1 MENKMKKLIALFAVS
16 STAVLASTAAVGSV
30 ALSGAASVSYDDNG
44 TSASSTSYDADMTI
58 VGTAGGTTLTAS
70 YDMDGSSL
78 STTAVDMSTTIGPVT
93 IAADMFNEVSGQVTA
108 DGTNSSG
115 VTSTGTGGEQV
126 YEKSD
131 TGVTV
136 SLDIP
141 VGDATVALDNS
152 GNVILSGAWSGVT
165 LSHTVGDTTVT
176 TAGVALA
183 GVDVNVTNSGGSTT
197 WDLATTVSGVDLTLA
212 STQKVTAAFGLAGN
226 TMTVSS
232 IPAVASKAATT
243 GNSSGSGTG
252 GYGKRSIS
260 SVVSYSTVA
269 ISRDL
274 TSGASL
280 TATYSTLD
288 DSLTLKAAVT
298 F

>member
-1 MENKMKKLIALFAVS
+1 MKKLIALFAVG
-16 STAVLASTAAVGSV
+16 STAALASTGAVAGV
-30 ALSGAASVSYDDNG
+30 ALSGSASVSYDDNG

-70 YDMDGSSL
+70 YDMDGTSL
-78 STTAVDMSTTIGPVT
+78 ATTAVDLSTTIGPVT
-93 IAADMFNEVSGQVTA
+93 IAADMFDEVSGEMNSA
-108 DGTNSSG
+108 LASSG
-115 VTSTGTGGEQV
+115 SLNSGTTAAGTAGQQI
-126 YEKSD
+126 YEKTD

-136 SLDIP
+136 SIDVPI
-141 VGDATVALDNS
+141 GDATVALDNS
-152 GNVILSGAWSGVT
+152 GNVILSGSWSGVT

-176 TAGVALA
+176 SAGVALA
-183 GVDVNVTNSGGSTT
+183 GVDVNVTNSAGATT
-197 WDLATTVSGVDLTLA
+197 WDLATTVSGVDLTLT
-212 STQKVTAAFGLAGN
+212 SGQKVTAAFGLAGN

-232 IPAVASKAATT
+232 IPEVTASA
-243 GNSSGSGTG
+243 GSAGTFDGTG
-252 GYGKRSIS
+252 TSGYGTRTTN
-260 SVVSYSTVA
+260 SVASYSTVA

-280 TATYSTLD
+280 TATYSTKD

>member
-1 MENKMKKLIALFAVS
+1 MKKLIALFAT
-16 STAVLASTAAVGSV
+16 TAVASTAAVGSV
-30 ALSGAASVSYDDNG
+30 ALSGSASVSYDDNG
-44 TSASSTSYDADMTI
+44 SSASATSYDADMTI

-70 YDMDGSSL
+70 YDMDGTSL
-78 STTAVDMSTTIGPVT
+78 ATTAVDLSTTIGPVT
-93 IAADMFNEVSGQVTA
+93 IAADMFDEISGERNAANTA
-108 DGTNSSG
+108 FTGSTTAAGTAG
-115 VTSTGTGGEQV
+115 QQIF
-126 YEKSD
+126 EKTD

-136 SLDIP
+136 SLDVP

-183 GVDVNVTNSGGSTT
+183 GIDMNVTNSAGATT
-197 WDLATTVSGVDLTLA
+197 WDLATTVSGVDLTLT
-212 STQKVTAAFGLAGN
+212 SGQDVTAAFGLAGN

-232 IPAVASKAATT
+232 FSSNASVAGSA
-243 GNSSGSGTG
+243 GSSAGTGTG
-252 GYGKRSIS
+252 GYGTRDTS
-260 SVVSYSTVA
+260 STASYSTVA
-269 ISRDL
+269 IARDL
-274 TSGASL
+274 TSGATLS
-280 TATYSTLD
+280 ATYDTSN

>member
-16 STAVLASTAAVGSV
+16 SMASTAAVAGV
-30 ALSGAASVSYDDNG
+30 ALSGSASVTYDDNG
-44 TSASSTSYDADMTI
+44 GSASATSYDADMTV

-70 YDMDGSSL
+70 YDMDGTSL
-78 STTAVDMSTTIGPVT
+78 ATTAVDMTTSIGPVT
-93 IAADMFNEVSGQVTA
+93 IAADMFDEITGNRNDADTA
-108 DGTNSSG
+108 YIGGATTDGTAG
-115 VTSTGTGGEQV
+115 QQV
-126 YEKSD
+126 YDSTD

-136 SLDIP
+136 SLDVPI
-141 VGDATVALDNS
+141 GDATVALDNS
-152 GNVILSGAWSGVT
+152 GNVIVSGSWSGVT

-176 TAGVALA
+176 SAGVALA
-183 GVDVNVTNSGGSTT
+183 GVDVNVTNSAGATT
-197 WDLATTVSGVDLTLA
+197 WDLATTVSGIDLTLT
-212 STQKVTAAFGLAGN
+212 SGQKVTAAFGLAGN

-232 IPAVASKAATT
+232 IPKVAAATAT
-243 GNSSGSGTG
+243 AGTSAGTGTG
-252 GYGKRSIS
+252 GYGTRVQN
-260 SVVSYSTVA
+260 SVAAYSTVA

-280 TATYSTLD
+280 TATYSTAD